1 MIWQKLQN
9 VLLLIGVIVV
19 ALLPIPAVLEKE
31 TVTKMMTLHALEI
44 FAVAPITVFG
54 MLEAVQTA
62 AIWKLCGSMPIG
74 MGISLN
80 ISQQS
85 L

>member
-1 MIWQKLQN
+1 MLWQKLLN

-44 FAVAPITVFG
+44 FAVALTTV
-54 MLEAVQTA
+54 
-62 AIWKLCGSMPIG
+62 
-74 MGISLN
+74 
-80 ISQQS
+80 
-85 L
+85 